1 MLACLLG
8 SIFDIWECVYVLC
21 WVYVLY
27 AMFLVCVCGKF
38 VCGIFL
44 GGTLGDVHGANE
56 VWSLLFVLLFFNFG
70 S

>member
-1 MLACLLG
+1 M
-8 SIFDIWECVYVLC
+8 LC

-44 GGTLGDVHGANE
+44 GGTLGAVHGANE